1 MGAVEEIATAP
12 RRPAGGG
19 FLRGPRTTL
28 RELLRRPAGVIGLL
42 VVGLLIV
49 LAIAPGLVAP
59 YEPDQQ
65 VLVDRLQGPSA
76 EHLLGTDKLGRD
88 ILSRLIHGVGIAL
101 VVALPAVLSA
111 LAIGLLIGV
120 TAAWRGGLLDSI
132 LVIVLDAL
140 QAFPAVILALALL
153 ALLGPSLRNVI
164 IVIAIAFIPGY
175 ARVARALVFSMKGN
189 QWVEAERAL
198 GASPLRIVLSH
209 ILPNILPSLFIL
221 MAMDI
226 PSAIVIEAGLSF
238 LGLGVQPPTPSWGV
252 ILADGFESVMQS
264 PWAIVFASIVL
275 MISTLGFTLLGETV
289 RDIVDPRLAGIQRRR
304 I

>member
-1 MGAVEEIATAP
+1 MAVAPTTEQRAPAGGLLRGARSLLSQLV
-12 RRPAGGG
+12 RRPAG
-19 FLRGPRTTL
+19 
-28 RELLRRPAGVIGLL
+28 
-42 VVGLLIV
+42 
-49 LAIAPGLVAP
+49 IAGLVIVGGLILLALFPSVFAP
-59 YEPDQQ
+59 YAPDHQAIM
-65 VLVDRLQGPSA
+65 DRLQGPSA
-76 EHLLGTDKLGRD
+76 EHWFGTDRTGRD
-88 ILSRLIHGVGIAL
+88 VLSRLIHGVAIAL
-101 VVALPAVLSA
+101 VVALPSVLAA
-111 LAIGLLIGV
+111 LAIGLLLGV

-132 LVIVLDAL
+132 LVIVMDAL

-164 IVIAIAFIPGY
+164 IVIAIALIPNY
-175 ARVARALVFSMKGN
+175 ARVSRALVFSAKAN

-198 GASPLRIVLSH
+198 GARTGRIVGAH

-252 ILADGFESVMQS
+252 ILADGFQNVLDS
-264 PWAIVFASIVL
+264 PWAVVFASIVL
-275 MISTLGFTLLGETV
+275 MISTLGFTLLGETM
-289 RDIVDPRLAGIQRRR
+289 RDIVDPRLSGMTRRR

>member
-1 MGAVEEIATAP
+1 
-12 RRPAGGG
+12 
-19 FLRGPRTTL
+19 LRGARSL
-28 RELLRRPAGVIGLL
+28 FIQLLHRPAGVAGLII
-42 VVGLLIV
+42 VG
-49 LAIAPGLVAP
+49 GLVLLALFPSLFAP
-59 YEPDQQ
+59 YPPDQQ
-65 VLVDRLQGPSA
+65 VIVDRLQGPSS
-76 EHLLGTDKLGRD
+76 EHWFGTDRTGRD
-88 ILSRLIHGVGIAL
+88 ILSRLIYGVGIAL
-101 VVALPAVLSA
+101 VVALPSVFAA
-111 LAIGLLIGV
+111 LVIGLLLGV

-132 LVIVLDAL
+132 LVIIMDAL

-164 IVIAIAFIPGY
+164 IVIAIALIPNY
-175 ARVARALVFSMKGN
+175 ARVSRALVFSAKAN

-198 GASPLRIVLSH
+198 GAGTLRIVGAH

-252 ILADGFESVMQS
+252 ILSDGFQNVLDS
-264 PWAIVFASIVL
+264 PWAVVFASIVL
-275 MISTLGFTLLGETV
+275 MISTLGFTMLGETM
-289 RDIVDPRLAGIQRRR
+289 RDIVDPRLSGMTRRR

>member
-1 MGAVEEIATAP
+1 MAVAPTTEQRAPAGGLLRGARSLLSQLV
-12 RRPAGGG
+12 RRPAG
-19 FLRGPRTTL
+19 
-28 RELLRRPAGVIGLL
+28 
-42 VVGLLIV
+42 
-49 LAIAPGLVAP
+49 IAGLVIVGGLILLALFPSVFAP
-59 YEPDQQ
+59 YAPDHQAIM
-65 VLVDRLQGPSA
+65 DRLQGPSA
-76 EHLLGTDKLGRD
+76 EHWFGTDRTGRD
-88 ILSRLIHGVGIAL
+88 VLSRLIHGVGIAL
-101 VVALPAVLSA
+101 VVALPSVLAA
-111 LAIGLLIGV
+111 LAIGLLLGV

-132 LVIVLDAL
+132 LVIVMDAL

-164 IVIAIAFIPGY
+164 IVIAIALIPNY
-175 ARVARALVFSMKGN
+175 ARVSRALVFSAKAN

-198 GASPLRIVLSH
+198 GARTGRIVGAH

-252 ILADGFESVMQS
+252 ILADGFQNVLDS
-264 PWAIVFASIVL
+264 PWAVVFASIVL
-275 MISTLGFTLLGETV
+275 MISTLGFTLLGETM
-289 RDIVDPRLAGIQRRR
+289 RDIVDPRLSGMTRRR